1 MIQTG
6 FESRVKIQQIIDNQI
21 PEFVLSE
28 NPKFVEFLKQYY
40 ISQEYQGGPVDITDN
55 LDQYLKLDNLIPEVV
70 VGFTTLSAGIST
82 TSTTIDVSSTKG
94 FPEQYGLLKIDDEI
108 ITYTGIGTN
117 LTSFTGCIRGF
128 SGITSYRT
136 ALRDEEL
143 VFSSSGI
150 SSHTKNSNIQNLSS
164 LFLQEFYKKQKFTF
178 TPGLEDAD
186 FDSDLDVGN
195 FIKEART
202 LYESKGTDESFRIL
216 FNALYGEEPKIINLE
231 EYLIKP
237 SAADYVRRQVAIA
250 NVISG
255 DISKLVGQTL
265 YKADDLD
272 TNASISEIEV
282 FTRVSSAS
290 SQPVE
295 FHKVSFFVGYDDSTP
310 AIQGNFKITPSSK
323 VITTVGAGSS
333 VITVDSTVG
342 FGTTGTIIS
351 GINTNINYT
360 SKSVNQFYGCTGIDD
375 QINPTDVIRNDEI
388 YFGYENGDITKKV
401 ELRLN
406 GVLSEFN
413 QISKYVDV
421 DAGQII
427 AVNNLGDLIENPA
440 ENRTNKE
447 IFANSWI
454 YNTSARYQVN
464 DEFTA
469 IDFNPSDLPLYQIV
483 DRSSLKKGDTVDLFN
498 RSSNNILD
506 TGKVTAPSLDP
517 TKWWITKTNNVTL
530 GLSTAASGQYD
541 IRRKLNSPIS
551 IGASLSASHLV
562 SDVQNLYVDDKN
574 EEFYIASN
582 SLPSGTAVG
591 TGITD
596 TFTYPIKVNVL
607 SVINPTLSKVTTTAG
622 INTYFK
628 YGGLYF
634 NSAVPFINGDEVSY
648 SSANDPYIG
657 LQNGGT
663 YFVGIASDS
672 SDKKTI
678 RLYSSR
684 ATVNTDNYIKLE
696 TSSGSITET
705 GHSFTLLSQ
714 KSKLIGPQNLFKKFP
729 FNPDIKSGKQ
739 TKTLPGTIGMLI
751 NGVEIINYKS
761 NDKIYY
767 GPLESVEVLDTGDDY
782 DVINLPQ
789 LSVSTG
795 TGTTALIQP
804 VIAGS
809 IEQVIVDPQNFNI
822 RDVLSVDVVGGNGNA
837 ILEPLIISKTR
848 DVEFNAQL
856 EVSGGGISSITNT
869 ITFLNDHG
877 FTNHQEIIYISDGQD
892 GLGVGVGTSTL
903 VSNANYYANV
913 LNTNTIQLFGSADD
927 SIVGIDTITLNGTNC
942 SGVHKFVTLPT
953 ERTLSGINV
962 ADGGLFTNRKLKVSP
977 SGISTVYD
985 NITFK
990 NHGFDHGDHVVYT
1003 HDDSS
1008 GSISGLTTSTGIVT
1022 TTNYYSVFK
1031 VDNDKF
1037 KLSDA
1042 GIGGTITSNFEKEKF
1057 VDIKT
1062 TGSGYQNFAFPD
1074 ISVTVKYAPVGLGTT
1089 TQSVKEINLTPVVRG
1104 SIIDSYL
1111 YNAGTGYG
1119 STTLNFHNKPIVTIK
1134 NGKQCSLGPIIVNG
1148 KITGVNLQYG
1158 GSEYYSVPTIKVV
1171 DSSGF
1176 GSGAELRPIISDQ
1189 RIVGVTVVKTGIGYS
1204 STDTSIEVI
1213 AAGKNAFID
1222 CNVRPLTIDL
1232 SKKYNSDEILTQSG
1246 DNLTYNVCGYGNT
1259 IRHSF
1264 GEKASGIST
1273 STVASKIIGWAYDG
1287 NPIYGPYGYGNPDE
1301 TVDARRLISGYE
1313 LDVSNVTDRPAGFD
1327 NGYFIE
1333 DYKFTNNGD
1342 LDINNG
1348 RFGKTPEFPEGTY
1361 AYFATIGSVG
1371 SGTSEPVFPYFVGD
1385 CYRSSLVDQN
1395 VTQDFDFKNSDLVRN
1410 TFPYRVAEKFVDND
1424 FIIESNEIDNQKVE
1438 VESVTTGSILK
1449 LNIIDSGDNYKIND
1463 NLTFDNDGTQGSGF
1477 AARISSLKGKDI
1489 VNVSTATST
1498 YNNAIFTWSSDG
1510 RQKITILPKHDW
1522 TNRDNIVISGL
1533 STELSDLNGH
1543 YSIGITSITSSLIQP
1558 MLPASSGGITTEI
1571 YVSYIPNN
1579 ISIGSSIN
1587 IGSETVQVLNMYEG
1601 EQVLRIGRS
1610 SAGTAHTAST
1620 LLHFVSN
1627 SFTINKSVP
1636 YFDSELVNKFYFNPT
1651 KNVGFGTLS
1660 GISSTVTYQFG
1671 DSQITNDIPTQAIY
1685 APQHK
1690 FIQNEQVTL
1699 TNAGTQIA
1707 ISDTS
1712 TSAQYNLPTT
1722 LYVSNLS
1729 PNTIGIKT
1737 GIGTTSTDFQNVFFR
1752 AGGQNSDLYSLESNP
1767 TQETGKVQ
1775 KLDTTVSVSTY
1786 HNLNEKD
1793 IVTLD
1798 IKPNLSVGVGTASSV
1813 VVTRDTSN
1821 GYILTDPF
1829 RIAQAGISSTTD
1841 TFTIAGHKF
1850 VTGDKVYYDLAIGST
1865 YPTGLSRGEYFV
1877 YVVDSDTIHL
1887 CETYIDST
1895 LNPPNIVRWTSDP
1908 AVTHRLYKINPQINV
1923 VKTNSLVFDLT
1934 HSSLQDY
1941 KFKLYYDKEFK
1952 NEFVSTASTTFNV
1965 SNEAVVGVATTA
1977 KTTISY
1983 NSSMPEVLYYAL
1995 EKSGF
2000 ISTADASVKNGSE
2013 IKFVDSLYNSTYTLS
2028 GVGDTTF
2035 SLSLNEYPESLT
2047 YTSSQCESITYST
2060 DSLNTKGGID
2070 GVSIVSTGSG
2080 YKKIPTFVGTSST
2093 EGSGAYVTAESTEVG
2108 NIGKIRIINE
2118 GFEYSV
2124 DNTLRPFA
2132 YISPTIVIKDSN
2144 TIGIITVTDGGFDYI
2159 EPPNVVM
2166 INSTT
2171 REKIDRGLLKANLG
2185 GTSIANIEIVSLP
2198 SGLPDTPVE
2207 LFTTNNTNGIGIK
2220 TISSNN
2226 SGIFTCW
2233 INTPSSWNSIPF
2245 AVNDEVYIEGVV
2257 GFGTEGSGFNSE
2269 DNGYRYGKV
2278 KEYNTSGLNDRV
2290 VIDYSGIT
2298 SNTGIAVTDQNS
2310 IGVLINKNKYPQF
2323 AITQVPDN
2331 FIIGEEII
2339 RNSVKLDL
2347 IITKSDNDFIKILG
2361 RDKLFVGDIIS
2372 GRESGTI
2379 ATIASLTDNFGEY
2392 GVDFSVR
2399 KDIGWSNN
2407 IGKLSEDDQV
2417 IPDNDYYQN
2426 LSYSIKS
2433 SKEFQELRSP
2443 VSSLLHTSGLKN
2455 FADTV
2460 VSQNV
2465 SVGIGSTDQTV
2476 IIQDVINQARVD
2488 TVYNYDSAYDLS
2500 ETGLSSKFIRFDSV
2514 KLSDYI
2520 VAKSNEVLVIDDISN
2535 EFSNLD
2541 GDPSEFLNI
2550 QKISPGISY
2559 QNILYKV
2566 SNLTKTRTQLSEV
2579 TILND
2584 GTNSTLLTNK
2594 YMPDEND
2601 AGLGRFT
2608 ISSDGLGDSYLRFTP
2623 LPNAYDFDYDLKEI
2637 KTTYQSDI
2645 AGVGTQS
2652 VGFVNLSSY
2661 VGVATTAVSG
2671 ITTTSIISVDK
2682 TKFSSFHVRNQVI
2695 NLRTD
2700 EMNYVELYV
2709 NHDGTNSYVSQFY
2722 MDTHSED
2729 DTISETLMG
2738 SFDGSINGSEFSI
2751 DFENNLSDEIRIKST
2766 IVGFGLTSVGI
2777 GTYRF
2782 KIPTQPNGAERTAL
2796 YQSNYLKDTGA
2807 SLDVVGLTSTLFDSC
2822 SSIVQV
2828 SVGSTKA
2835 LHQVLISHDI
2845 ENVYVQQSPF
2855 LSIGS
2860 TAVSDDRSGI
2870 GTFGGVFDGTDVK
2883 LKFYPDSAFTSTDVE
2898 VTSLNLG
2905 IYQMFDEANIST
2917 TDPLIYGRAKEE
2929 ISLYQYNAING
2940 ERVNKT
2946 NFILKSNTTPIFGKT
2961 FDPSDSASLDL
2972 TTGKFTIDNHFFR
2985 TGEELVYSANST
2997 FIGIGSTPMQYESA
3011 AGVHVLPSSV
3021 FAIRDDADSFF
3032 IATTRAL
3039 ANAGTGV
3046 TFVGVGTGNA
3056 HKLSMGLSNTKSLIT
3071 IDNVIQ
3077 SPLAFSP
3084 INHSLQNNIVSVL
3097 GSTGIGTTSTI
3108 FSLSGISSL
3117 GLNDILKIDDEYM
3130 RIQDIG
3136 TGDDVFGPIT
3146 GIGTTSLVEV
3156 ERGFVGTSATAH
3168 TNTTTARVYKGS
3180 YNIIEDEIYFS
3191 QAPKGNPQITT
3202 TENNLPFPTSQ
3213 FGGRVYLR
3221 NNYDTNQIYD
3231 DISTE
3236 FSGIQSSFTL
3246 KVGGANT
3253 VGLGTTGGN
3262 GLLLINSIY
3271 QRPTSDNNPRNNFQ
3285 IIEQTSPTGVTSVQ
3299 FTGIKTTTD
3308 GTLVINESDINE
3320 NQLPRGGVIISLGS
3334 TPGLGYAPTVGNKTY
3349 VEIGVGGTIK
3359 NLVSTAST
3367 GSNNAIT
3374 TASYDNA
3381 TGLLE
3386 ITTQNDHNF
3395 ELGIVDQVKLAGLEF
3410 TCASG
3415 YAGVTTTIFPEAA
3428 VGLGSTS
3435 LDYSVLRVTNGD
3447 YAHSF
3452 ISADNN
3458 AVNVT
3463 SGAENGNQK
3472 TPNGATYTPTTGLL
3486 ELTFASAH
3494 GMATGDT
3501 ITLDNYSITF
3511 TCDRDD
3517 HASEHEYPRVG
3528 DPIAG
3533 VTTAVYVTSTTSF
3546 NINVGSSPTYR
3557 FTTNVGT
3564 STITHTYVGGGNV
3577 IPFYGDA
3584 FYGSGYIGSNVSI
3597 GITDIPFAHKF
3608 VRGIST
3614 SFYAASFAGV
3624 GYTATGASYNPSSG
3638 DLVLTVP
3645 AHGLAVSSNIGFR
3658 TDSLIFTCSKD
3669 DHKSDHS
3676 YPRAT
3681 DPVAGILTAIT
3692 AKTTHT
3698 LTVNVGS
3705 SVGSGGAVTATVGAG
3720 GTLTIA
3726 ISNAGTNYANP
3737 QLVIPEPSYAGLG
3750 ITGVSRLDVG
3760 STTDCGTGLLLN
3772 VEVGASS
3779 TVGVGSTLF
3788 GVTKWEIERNGY
3800 AFRRGDVFKLVG
3812 LATDRNLTNPLN
3824 EVEFTVIQT
3833 FNDNFSSWQFGEFD
3847 YIDDIKNLQDGNRTR
3862 FELKYGGEILS
3873 FDTVGAGETSTFNV
3887 NLSNSL
3893 LIVVNGVVQEPGSS
3907 YVFDGGS
3914 TFVFTEPPQPED
3926 DIAIFFYRG
3935 SPELDTELVT
3945 TVQPSIEKGDL
3956 VQLGGLRDLR
3966 NQKDRTVSSLDSSD
3980 TIQTNLYVGPGITT
3994 EGISRSLSWTRK
4006 KYNKIVDGEFISKSR
4021 GSLEPL
4027 IFPTTKIIS
4036 DFSSSESSQ
4045 IFVEN
4050 IDLFD
4055 YDAPYTDNFDAFIV
4069 DNSLTPVAAALTAT
4083 VSAAGTISGLTIVS
4097 GGSGYVGAT
4106 TSISIAAPPVGVGT
4120 DGFIKPDGTVGVGS
4134 TATAT
4139 ATITN
4144 GTLTGTPTITMPGL
4158 GYTLTSAPQVIAA
4171 LPTFKTELV
4180 KNIGVATGFSGI
4192 VTGIGTAVGVGTDLA
4207 VVFHTR
4213 GTHTGLSAGSP
4224 ISINNTIVGTGL
4236 SSIYQSG
4243 KGIVGIGTTFVDNIY
4258 RIAQITTSSNLGII
4272 TCNIAHNTNVAGLA
4286 ATGTESSPI
4295 GNFSWGKLTGTFS
4308 RSNPIS
4314 IGVSGLT
4321 VDSGLTTFPT
4331 ISRRDEG
4338 IRGTGAII
4346 AE

>member
-21 PEFVLSE
+21 PDFVLSE
-28 NPKFVEFLKQYY
+28 NPKFVDFLKQYY
-40 ISQEYQGGPVDITDN
+40 ISQEYQGGPIDISDN

-70 VGFTTLSAGIST
+70 VGFTTLSAGIGT
-82 TSTTIDVSSTKG
+82 ENTTIEVSSTKG
-94 FPEQYGLLKIDDEI
+94 FPKQYGLLKIDDEI
-108 ITYTGIGTN
+108 ITYTGIGSN

-136 ALRDEEL
+136 ALQDEEL
-143 VFSSSGI
+143 VFSSSEI
-150 SSHTKNSNIQNLSS
+150 VDHSKDSYIQNLSS
-164 LFLQEFYKKQKFTF
+164 LFLQKFYKKQKFTF
-178 TPGLEDAD
+178 TPGLEDSN

-195 FIKEART
+195 FIKESRT

-216 FNALYGEEPKIINLE
+216 FNALYGEEPKIVNLE

-237 SAADYVRRQVAIA
+237 SDADYVRRQVAIGD
-250 NVISG
+250 VISG
-255 DISKLVGQTL
+255 DISKLIGQTL
-265 YKADDLD
+265 YKENDVD
-272 TNASISEIEV
+272 TNASISEIEG
-282 FTRVSSAS
+282 FTRISAAS
-290 SQPVE
+290 TEASQYY
-295 FHKVSFFVGYDDSTP
+295 KISFFVGYDDSTP
-310 AIQGNFKITPSSK
+310 AIQGNFKITPSSR
-323 VITTVGAGSS
+323 VINTVAVGSS

-342 FGTTGTIIS
+342 FGATGTIIS

-375 QINPTDVIRNDEI
+375 QINPTDIIRNDEI

-401 ELRLN
+401 EVRLN

-413 QISKYVDV
+413 QISKSVDV

-440 ENRTNKE
+440 ENRTDKE

-464 DEFTA
+464 DEYTLTG
-469 IDFNPSDLPLYQIV
+469 FNPSDLPLYQIV

-498 RSSNNILD
+498 RSSNNVLG
-506 TGKVTAPSLDP
+506 TGKVTEPTLDS
-517 TKWWITKTNNVTL
+517 KYWWTTKTNKVTL
-530 GLSTAASGQYD
+530 GISNVSDSGQYD
-541 IRRKLNSPIS
+541 IRRKLNEPIS
-551 IGASLSASHLV
+551 IGASLSALHLV

-596 TFTYPIKVNVL
+596 TFTYPIKVNVI
-607 SVINPTLSKVTTTAG
+607 SVINPTLTKVTTTAG

-634 NSAVPFINGDEVSY
+634 NSDVPFINGDEVSY
-648 SSANDPYIG
+648 SAVNDPYVG
-657 LQNGGT
+657 LENGGT
-663 YFVGIASDS
+663 YFVGIATDTGN
-672 SDKKTI
+672 KQTI
-678 RLYSSR
+678 RIYSSR
-684 ATVNTDNYIKLE
+684 ATINSDNYIKLE
-696 TSSGSITET
+696 SVSGAVNET
-705 GHSFTLLSQ
+705 GHSFVLASQ
-714 KSKLIGPQNLFKKFP
+714 KSKLIAPQNIFKKFP
-729 FNPDIKSGKQ
+729 LNSNIKVGKQ

-751 NGVEIINYKS
+751 NGVEINNYKS

-767 GPLESVEVLDTGDDY
+767 GPLESTEVLDQGDDY
-782 DVINLPQ
+782 DVINLPE
-789 LSVSTG
+789 LTVGSG
-795 TGTTALIQP
+795 AGTTALIQP
-804 VIAGS
+804 VISGS
-809 IEQVIVDPQNFNI
+809 IENVIVDPQNFNI
-822 RDVLSVDVVGGNGNA
+822 KNILSIEAIGGNGTA
-837 ILEPLIISKTR
+837 VLEPLILSRSR

-856 EVSGGGISSITNT
+856 EASGGGISSTTNT
-869 ITFLNDHG
+869 VTFLTDHG
-877 FTNHQEIIYISDGQD
+877 FLNHQEVIYNSNGSKGI
-892 GLGVGVGTSTL
+892 GVGIGTSTL
-903 VSNANYYANV
+903 VTNANYYANV
-913 LNTNTIQLFGSADD
+913 IDTNTIRIFGSVND
-927 SIVGIDTITLNGTNC
+927 SIVGLNTITLNGTNC
-942 SGVHKFVTLPT
+942 SGVHKFITLPT
-953 ERTLSGINV
+953 EKTLIGV
-962 ADGGLFTNRKLKVSP
+962 KVVDGGTFTNRKLKVSP
-977 SGISTVYD
+977 SGISTAYN

-990 NHGFDHGDHVVYT
+990 NHGFHHGDQIVYT

-1031 VDNDKF
+1031 IDDDNF
-1037 KLSDA
+1037 KLADA
-1042 GIGGTITSNFEKEKF
+1042 GIAGTITSNFEKEKF
-1057 VDIKT
+1057 VDIT
-1062 TGSGYQNFAFPD
+1062 TSGSGYQNFAYPN
-1074 ISVTVKYAPVGLGTT
+1074 ITVSVKYAPVGLGTT
-1089 TQSVKEINLTPVVRG
+1089 TQTVEQINLTPTVRG

-1111 YNAGTGYG
+1111 YDAGTGYG
-1119 STTLNFHNKPIVTIK
+1119 STTLNFHNKPTVTIK
-1134 NGKQCSLGPIIVNG
+1134 NGKQASLEPIVIDG
-1148 KITGVNLQYG
+1148 RITGVNLQFG
-1158 GSEYYSVPTIKVV
+1158 GSEYYSTPTIKIV
-1171 DSSGF
+1171 DSSGM
-1176 GSGAELRPIISDQ
+1176 GTGAELRPII
-1189 RIVGVTVVKTGIGYS
+1189 VNEKVTGVTVVKTGIGYS
-1204 STDTSIEVI
+1204 NTDTSIQVI
-1213 AAGKNAFID
+1213 SAGKNAFID
-1222 CNVRPLTIDL
+1222 CNVRPLTIDI
-1232 SKKYNSDEILTQSG
+1232 SKKYNSDEILLESG
-1246 DNLTYNVCGYGNT
+1246 DNLSYNVCGYGQT
-1259 IRHSF
+1259 IRYAF
-1264 GEKASGIST
+1264 GEFVSAA

-1287 NPIYGPYGYGNPDE
+1287 NPIYGPYGYSNPDE

-1313 LDVSNVTDRPAGFD
+1313 LDVSNVIDRPAGFT

-1361 AYFATIGSVG
+1361 AYFATIGAVG
-1371 SGTSEPVFPYFVGD
+1371 SGSTAPVFPYFIGD
-1385 CYRSSLVDQN
+1385 SYRSPLVDQN
-1395 VTQDFDFKNSDLVRN
+1395 VTQDFDFENSDLVRN
-1410 TFPYRVAEKFVDND
+1410 TFPYRVAEKYVDND
-1424 FIIESNEIDNQKVE
+1424 FIIESNEIDNQQVE
-1438 VESVTTGSILK
+1438 VESVTSGSILK

-1463 NLTFDNDGTQGSGF
+1463 NLTFDNDGTEGSGF
-1477 AARISSLKGKDI
+1477 SARISSLKGKDI

-1498 YNNAIFTWSSDG
+1498 YQSAIFTWGSDG
-1510 RQKITILPKHDW
+1510 KQKVSILPRHDW
-1522 TNRDNIVISGL
+1522 NNGDNIVVSGL
-1533 STELSDLNGH
+1533 STELSNLTGQ
-1543 YSIGITSITSSLIQP
+1543 YTIGVSSITSSLIEP

-1571 YVSYIPNN
+1571 YVSGVPKN

-1587 IGSETVQVLNMYEG
+1587 IGSEIVQLLDIFENENI
-1601 EQVLRIGRS
+1601 LRIGRS
-1610 SAGTAHTAST
+1610 TAGIAHTATTVLS
-1620 LLHFVSN
+1620 FISN
-1627 SFTINKSVP
+1627 SFIINKSVP
-1636 YFDSELVNKFYFNPT
+1636 FFNSKLNNKFYFNPT

-1660 GISSTVTYQFG
+1660 GISSSVTYQFG
-1671 DSQITNDIPTQAIY
+1671 NTQITQDIPTQAIY
-1685 APQHK
+1685 APQHG
-1690 FIQNEQVTL
+1690 FVQNEQVTL

-1722 LYVSNLS
+1722 LYVSHLS

-1737 GIGTTSTDFQNVFFR
+1737 GIGTTSGDFQDVFFR
-1752 AGGQNSDLYSLESNP
+1752 AGGQNSDLYSLESSY

-1775 KLDTTVSVSTY
+1775 RLDTTVSVSTY
-1786 HNLNEKD
+1786 HNLKESD

-1813 VVTRDTSN
+1813 VVTRNTAN

-1829 RIAQAGISSTTD
+1829 RIAQAGISSTAD

-1865 YPTGLSRGEYFV
+1865 YPTGLSEGEYFV
-1877 YVVDSDTIHL
+1877 YDVDDDTIHL
-1887 CETYIDST
+1887 CETYIDAVS
-1895 LNPPNIVRWTSDP
+1895 NPPNIVRWTTSP
-1908 AVTHRLYKINPQINV
+1908 AVTHRLYKVNPQINV

-1941 KFKLYYDKEFK
+1941 KFKLYYDKDFK
-1952 NEFVSTASTTFNV
+1952 NEFVSTATTTFNV

-1983 NSSMPEVLYYAL
+1983 NSDMPEVLYYAL

-2000 ISTADASVKNGSE
+2000 ISTSDTTVQNSSQ
-2013 IKFVDSLYNSTYTLS
+2013 IKFIDSSYNSSYVLS

-2035 SLSLNEYPESLT
+2035 TVSLKKYPERLSYDST
-2047 YTSSQCESITYST
+2047 ECESVTYST

-2070 GVSIVSTGSG
+2070 SVDIVSTGNG
-2080 YKKIPTFVGTSST
+2080 YKKLPTFVGTSST
-2093 EGSGAYVTAESTEVG
+2093 EGTGGYVTAESTKIG
-2108 NIGKIRIINE
+2108 NISKIRVINE
-2118 GFEYSV
+2118 GFEYSA
-2124 DNTLRPFA
+2124 DNTLRPSA

-2159 EPPNVVM
+2159 TPPNVVM
-2166 INSTT
+2166 INPTT
-2171 REKIDRGLLKANLG
+2171 REKIDRGLLEANLN
-2185 GTSIANIEIVSLP
+2185 GTSIANIQVSASP
-2198 SGLPDTPVE
+2198 SGLPDTPIE
-2207 LFTTNNTNGIGIK
+2207 LFVVNNTNGIGIK
-2220 TISSNN
+2220 TVMSNN

-2233 INTPSSWNSIPF
+2233 INTPTTWGYVPF
-2245 AVNDEVYIEGVV
+2245 AVNDEVYVEGIV

-2278 KEYNTSGLNDRV
+2278 KEYDTSGLNDKV
-2290 VIDYSGIT
+2290 VVDYTGVT
-2298 SNTGIAVTDQNS
+2298 TNTGIAVTDQNS

-2323 AITQVPDN
+2323 TITQVPDN
-2331 FIIGEEII
+2331 FIIGEVII
-2339 RNSVKLDL
+2339 RNSTQLDL
-2347 IITKSDNDFIKILG
+2347 IITKSDDDFIKILG
-2361 RDKLFVGDIIS
+2361 RDKLSVGDVIS
-2372 GRESGTI
+2372 GKESGTI
-2379 ATIASLTDNFGEY
+2379 ATIANLTDNLGEY
-2392 GVDFSVR
+2392 IVDFSVK
-2399 KDIGWSNN
+2399 KDIGWTND
-2407 IGKLSEDDQV
+2407 IGKLSTDNQV
-2417 IPDNDYYQN
+2417 TPDNDYYQN

-2433 SKEFQELRSP
+2433 SKEFNELRSP

-2455 FADTV
+2455 FADTII
-2460 VSQNV
+2460 SQNV
-2465 SVGIGSTDQTV
+2465 SVGIGNTDQTSIV
-2476 IIQDVINQARVD
+2476 QDVVTDNRVD
-2488 TVYNYDSAYDLS
+2488 TIYNYDSAYDLS
-2500 ETGLSSKFIRFDSV
+2500 KTGVSSKFIRFGSV

-2520 VAKSNEVLVIDDISN
+2520 VAKSNEVLLIDDISS

-2550 QKISPGISY
+2550 QKLSPSISY

-2566 SNLTKTRTQLSEV
+2566 SNLTRTRTQLSEV
-2579 TILND
+2579 TVLND
-2584 GTNSTLLTNK
+2584 GTNSVLLTNK
-2594 YMPDEND
+2594 YMPDANV
-2601 AGLGRFT
+2601 AGLGTFT
-2608 ISSDGLGDSYLRFTP
+2608 ISDDGLGESYLRFTP
-2623 LPNAYDFDYDLKEI
+2623 VPNPYDYDYDLKEI
-2637 KTTYQSDI
+2637 KTTFQSDVT
-2645 AGVGTQS
+2645 GVGTQS

-2671 ITTTSIISVDK
+2671 VTTTSIISVDK
-2682 TKFSSFHVRNQVI
+2682 TKFSSFHVKNQLI

-2722 MDTHSED
+2722 MDTHTED
-2729 DTISETLMG
+2729 DSISDNLMG

-2766 IVGFGLTSVGI
+2766 IVGFGLTSVGV

-2782 KIPTQPNGAERTAL
+2782 KVPTQPDGGERTAL
-2796 YQSNYLKDTGA
+2796 YESKYSNDTGA
-2807 SLDVVGLTSTLFDSC
+2807 SFDVVGLTSTLFDSC
-2822 SSIVQV
+2822 RSIVQV

-2835 LHQVLISHDI
+2835 LHQVLMSHDVTD
-2845 ENVYVQQSPF
+2845 VYVQQSPF

-2860 TAVSDDRSGI
+2860 TAVSDSRLGI
-2870 GTFGGVFDGTDVK
+2870 GTFGGVFDGTEVK
-2883 LKFYPDSAFTSTDVE
+2883 LKFYPDSAFTGTDVE

-2905 IYQMFDEANIST
+2905 IYQAFDTANISQT
-2917 TDPLIYGRAKEE
+2917 SSLIYGRAKEE
-2929 ISLYQYNAING
+2929 IGLYQYNAING
-2940 ERVNKT
+2940 DRVNKK
-2946 NFILKSNTTPIFGKT
+2946 NFVLKSNSTPIFGKT
-2961 FDPSDSASLDL
+2961 FDPSDSTSLDL
-2972 TTGKFTIDNHFFR
+2972 TTGKFTIDDHFFR

-3011 AGVHVLPSSV
+3011 AGVHVLPSTV

-3056 HKLSMGLSNTKSLIT
+3056 HKLSMSLSNTKSIIS

-3077 SPLAFSP
+3077 SPISFSP
-3084 INHSLQNNIVSVL
+3084 VNHTLQNNIVSVL

-3117 GLNDILKIDDEYM
+3117 APNDILKVDNEYM

-3156 ERGFVGTSATAH
+3156 ERGFVGSSATAH
-3168 TNTTTARVYKGS
+3168 TNTTTVRVYKGS
-3180 YNIIEDEIYFS
+3180 YNIIEDQVYFTD
-3191 QAPKGNPQITT
+3191 APKGNPQISTT
-3202 TENNLPFPTSQ
+3202 DSNLPFPTSD
-3213 FGGRVYLR
+3213 FGGRVFLR

-3231 DISTE
+3231 DISAE

-3271 QRPTSDNNPRNNFQ
+3271 QRPTSDNNPSNNFQ

-3308 GTLVINESDINE
+3308 GTIVINESDINE

-3334 TPGLGYAPTVGNKTY
+3334 TPGLGYAPTVGNNTY

-3367 GSNNAIT
+3367 GTNNSIT
-3374 TASYDNA
+3374 TASYNNA
-3381 TGLLE
+3381 TGILE
-3386 ITTQNDHNF
+3386 ITTQNAHNF
-3395 ELGIVDQVKLAGLEF
+3395 ELGIIDQVKLAGLEF
-3410 TCASG
+3410 TCAAPH
-3415 YAGVTTTIFPEAA
+3415 AGVTTTIFPEAA

-3447 YAHSF
+3447 YVHSF

-3501 ITLDNYSITF
+3501 VTLDNYSLTF

-3517 HASEHEYPRVG
+3517 HATEHEYPRVG

-3533 VTTAVYVTSTTSF
+3533 VTTAVYVTSTTAF

-3564 STITHTYVGGGNV
+3564 STIPHTYVGGGNV
-3577 IPFYGDA
+3577 IPFYGNA
-3584 FYGSGYIGSNVSI
+3584 FHGSGYTGSSVSI
-3597 GITDIPFAHKF
+3597 GITDIPFEHKF

-3638 DLVLTVP
+3638 DLILTVP

-3669 DHKSDHS
+3669 NHKSDHS

-3692 AKTTHT
+3692 AKTADT

-3705 SVGSGGAVTATVGAG
+3705 SVGSGGAVTATVGVG
-3720 GTLTIA
+3720 GTLTLT
-3726 ISNAGTNYANP
+3726 ISDAGTNYANP
-3737 QLVIPEPSYAGLG
+3737 QLIIPEPSYAGLG

-3788 GVTKWEIERNGY
+3788 GITKWEIERNGY

-3824 EVEFTVIQT
+3824 EAQFTVVET
-3833 FNDNFSSWQFGEFD
+3833 FNDNFSAWQFGQFD
-3847 YIDDIKNLQDGNRTR
+3847 YIDDIKTLQDGFRTR
-3862 FELKYGGEILS
+3862 FELRYGNELLS
-3873 FDTVGAGETSTFNV
+3873 FDTVGAGETSTFNISIA
-3887 NLSNSL
+3887 NLL
-3893 LIVVNGVVQEPGSS
+3893 LIIVNGVIQQPGIS
-3907 YVFDGGS
+3907 YNFDGGS
-3914 TFVFTEPPQPED
+3914 TFIFTEPPQPED

-3935 SPELDTELVT
+3935 TPESDTQLVT
-3945 TVQPSIEKGDL
+3945 NIQPSIEKGDL
-3956 VQLGGLRDLR
+3956 VQLGGLRDIS
-3966 NQKDRTVSSLDSSD
+3966 NQGDRAVSLLGSSD
-3980 TIQTNLYVGPGITT
+3980 TIQTNLYVGPGITS
-3994 EGISRSLSWTRK
+3994 EGISRSLSWTK
-4006 KYNKIVDGEFISKSR
+4006 KKHDKIVDGELIYKSR
-4021 GSLEPL
+4021 GSLESL

-4036 DFSSSESSQ
+4036 DFSSTESSQ

-4055 YDAPYTDNFDAFIV
+4055 YDSPYTANFDAFIV
-4069 DNSLTPVAAALTAT
+4069 DNSLTPVAAGLTAT

-4120 DGFIKPDGTVGVGS
+4120 FIKPDGTVGIGS

-4139 ATITN
+4139 VTITN

-4171 LPTFKTELV
+4171 LPIFKTELV

-4192 VTGIGTAVGVGTDLA
+4192 VTGISTAVGIGTSLA
-4207 VVFHTR
+4207 IVFHTR

-4236 SSIYQSG
+4236 SSIYESG

-4272 TCNIAHNTNVAGLA
+4272 TCNIANDTNVAGLA

-4321 VDSGLTTFPT
+4321 VNSGLTTFPT

>member
-21 PEFVLSE
+21 PDFVLSE
-28 NPKFVEFLKQYY
+28 NPKFVDFLKQYY
-40 ISQEYQGGPVDITDN
+40 ISQEYQGGPVDISDN

-70 VGFTTLSAGIST
+70 VGFTTLSAGIGT
-82 TSTTIDVSSTKG
+82 ENTTIDVSSTKG
-94 FPEQYGLLKIDDEI
+94 FPKQYGLLKIDDEI
-108 ITYTGIGTN
+108 ITYTGIDSDSN
-117 LTSFTGCIRGF
+117 SFTGCIRGF

-136 ALRDEEL
+136 ALQDEEL
-143 VFSSSGI
+143 VFSSSEI
-150 SSHTKNSNIQNLSS
+150 NDHDKDSHIQNLSS
-164 LFLQEFYKKQKFTF
+164 LFLQKFYKKQKFTF

-186 FDSDLDVGN
+186 FNANLDVGN
-195 FIKEART
+195 FIKESRT
-202 LYESKGTDESFRIL
+202 LYEAKGTDESFRIL
-216 FNALYGEEPKIINLE
+216 FNSLYGEEPKVVNLE

-237 SAADYVRRQVAIA
+237 SSANYVRRQVAIGD
-250 NVISG
+250 VISG

-265 YKADDLD
+265 YKETDLD
-272 TNASISEIEV
+272 TNASISEIEG
-282 FTRVSSAS
+282 FSRISAAS
-290 SQPVE
+290 TETSQYY
-295 FHKVSFFVGYDDSTP
+295 KISFFVGYDDSTP
-310 AIQGNFKITPSSK
+310 TIQGNFKITPSSRA
-323 VITTVGAGSS
+323 INTVGAGSS
-333 VITVDSTVG
+333 IITVDSTIG
-342 FGTTGTIIS
+342 FGNTGTIIS

-360 SKSVNQFYGCTGIDD
+360 SKSINQFYGCTGIDD
-375 QINPTDVIRNDEI
+375 QINPTDSVRNDEI

-401 ELRLN
+401 QVRLN

-413 QISKYVDV
+413 QISEYI
-421 DAGQII
+421 DADGGQII
-427 AVNNLGDLIENPA
+427 AVNNVGDLIENPA
-440 ENRTNKE
+440 EDRTDKE
-447 IFANSWI
+447 IFANSLI
-454 YNTSARYQVN
+454 YNTSVRYQVN
-464 DEFTA
+464 DLDTITGF
-469 IDFNPSDLPLYQIV
+469 DPSDLPLYQTI

-498 RSSNNILD
+498 RSSNNVLD
-506 TGKVTAPSLDP
+506 TGKVTAPTLDRIF
-517 TKWWITKTNNVTL
+517 WWKTKTNQATFALPNVT
-530 GLSTAASGQYD
+530 ASGQYD
-541 IRRKLNSPIS
+541 IRRKLNTPIS

-582 SLPSGTAVG
+582 SLPSGAVVG
-591 TGITD
+591 TGISD
-596 TFTYPIKVNVL
+596 TFTYPLKVNVL

-622 INTYFK
+622 IHTYFK

-648 SSANDPYIG
+648 SAANDPYVG
-657 LQNGGT
+657 LENGGT

-672 SDKKTI
+672 SDKQTI
-678 RLYSSR
+678 RIYNSR
-684 ATVNTDNYIKLE
+684 ATVNSDNYIKLE
-696 TSSGSITET
+696 SVSGTTTET
-705 GHSFTLLSQ
+705 GHTFTLASQ
-714 KSKLIGPQNLFKKFP
+714 KSKLIGPQNVFKKFP
-729 FNPDIKSGKQ
+729 FKSNIKVGEQ

-751 NGVEIINYKS
+751 NGVEIVNYKS

-767 GPLESVEVLDTGDDY
+767 GPLESTEVLNQGDDY

-789 LSVSTG
+789 LFVNSG
-795 TGTTALIQP
+795 AGTTALIQP
-804 VIAGS
+804 VISGS
-809 IEQVIVDPQNFNI
+809 IENIIVDPQNFNI
-822 RDVLSVDVVGGNGNA
+822 QNILSVEATGGNGTA
-837 ILEPLIISKTR
+837 ILEPLIVSKSR
-848 DVEFNAQL
+848 DVEFNGQL
-856 EVSGGGISSITNT
+856 EVAGGGISSTTNT
-869 ITFLNDHG
+869 ITFLTNHG
-877 FTNHQEIIYISDGQD
+877 FTSHQEVIYNSEGKD
-892 GLGVGVGTSTL
+892 GLGVGIGTSTL
-903 VSNANYYANV
+903 VNNANYFAHIIDN
-913 LNTNTIQLFGSADD
+913 NTIKLFGSVDH
-927 SIVGIDTITLNGTNC
+927 SIVGLNTITLNGTNC
-942 SGVHKFVTLPT
+942 SGVHKFITLPT
-953 ERTLSGINV
+953 ERTLSGINIV
-962 ADGGLFTNRKLKVSP
+962 DGGTFTNRKLKVLP
-977 SGISTVYD
+977 TGISTVYN

-990 NHGFDHGDHVVYT
+990 NHGFDHGDQIVYT

-1031 VDNDKF
+1031 VDNDNF
-1037 KLSDA
+1037 KLADA
-1042 GIGGTITSNFEKEKF
+1042 GIAGTITSNFEKEKL
-1057 VDIKT
+1057 VDIST
-1062 TGSGYQNFAFPD
+1062 TGSGYQNFAYPN
-1074 ISVTVKYAPVGLGTT
+1074 INVAVKYAPVGLGTT
-1089 TQSVKEINLTPVVRG
+1089 TQIVEQINLTPKVRG

-1111 YNAGTGYG
+1111 YDAGTGYG
-1119 STTLNFHNKPIVTIK
+1119 STTLNFHNKPTVTLK
-1134 NGKQCSLGPIIVNG
+1134 TGKHGSLQPIIVNG
-1148 KITGVNLQYG
+1148 RISGVNLQYG
-1158 GSEYYSVPTIKVV
+1158 GQDYYSLPTLNVI
-1171 DSSGF
+1171 DSSGA
-1176 GSGAELRPIISDQ
+1176 GTGAELKPIISDQ

-1213 AAGKNAFID
+1213 TAGKNAFID
-1222 CNVRPLTIDL
+1222 CNVRPLTIDI
-1232 SKKYNSDEILTQSG
+1232 SKKYNSHEILLESG
-1246 DNLTYNVCGYGNT
+1246 NSLSYNVCGYGNT
-1259 IRHSF
+1259 IRNSF
-1264 GEKASGIST
+1264 GEGVSVASTI
-1273 STVASKIIGWAYDG
+1273 ASKIIGWAYDG
-1287 NPIYGPYGYGNPDE
+1287 NPIYGPYGYSNPDE
-1301 TVDARRLISGYE
+1301 TVDARCLISGYE
-1313 LDVSNVTDRPAGFD
+1313 LDISNVTDRPAGFD
-1327 NGYFIE
+1327 DGYFIE
-1333 DYKFTNNGD
+1333 DYKFTNKGD

-1348 RFGKTPEFPEGTY
+1348 RFSKTPEFPNGVY
-1361 AYFATIGSVG
+1361 AYFAGIGNTTG
-1371 SGTSEPVFPYFVGD
+1371 IPEFPYFIGD
-1385 CYRSSLVDQN
+1385 SYRSPLVDQN
-1395 VTQDFDFKNSDLVRN
+1395 VSQDFDFENSNLVRN
-1410 TFPYRVAEKFVDND
+1410 TFPYRVAEKYVDND

-1438 VESVTTGSILK
+1438 VESVTSGSVLK
-1449 LNIIDSGDNYKIND
+1449 LDIVDSGDNYKIND
-1463 NLTFDNDGTQGSGF
+1463 ILRFDDDGTDGSGLN
-1477 AARISSLKGKDI
+1477 ANVSSVKGKDI

-1498 YNNAIFTWSSDG
+1498 YLNAIFTWNSNG
-1510 RQKITILPKHDW
+1510 KQKVTILPSHNW
-1522 TNRDNIVISGL
+1522 NNEDNIVVSGL
-1533 STELSDLNGH
+1533 STGLSNL
-1543 YSIGITSITSSLIQP
+1543 IGAYKIGVGSITSSLIQP
-1558 MLPASSGGITTEI
+1558 MLPSSAGGITTEI
-1571 YVSYIPNN
+1571 YVSYIPDS

-1587 IGSETVQVLNMYEG
+1587 IGSETVQLLDIFEG
-1601 EQVLRIGRS
+1601 EQILRIGRS
-1610 SAGTAHTAST
+1610 SAGAAHTAST
-1620 LLHFVSN
+1620 SLKFVPDSFIIDNSILHF
-1627 SFTINKSVP
+1627 
-1636 YFDSELVNKFYFNPT
+1636 DSKLNNKFYFNPT

-1671 DSQITNDIPTQAIY
+1671 DRQITNDIPTQAIY

-1737 GIGTTSTDFQNVFFR
+1737 GIGTTSADFQNVFFR
-1752 AGGQNSDLYSLESNP
+1752 AGGQDSDLYSLETNY

-1775 KLDTTVSVSTY
+1775 KLDSTVSVSTY
-1786 HNLNEKD
+1786 HNLKESD

-1813 VVTRDTSN
+1813 VVTRNTAN

-1841 TFTIAGHKF
+1841 TFTITGHKF
-1850 VTGDKVYYDLAIGST
+1850 VTGDKVYYDLAIGSS
-1865 YPTGLSRGEYFV
+1865 YPAGLTEGEYFV
-1877 YVVDSDTIHL
+1877 YVVDDNTINL

-1895 LNPPNIVRWTSDP
+1895 SNPPNIVRWTTSP
-1908 AVTHRLYKINPQINV
+1908 AVTHRLYTINPQITV

-1941 KFKLYYDKEFK
+1941 KFKLYYDKDFK
-1952 NEFVSTASTTFNV
+1952 NEFVSTATTTFNV

-1983 NSSMPEVLYYAL
+1983 NSSIPEVLYYTL

-2000 ISTADASVKNGSE
+2000 ISTSDTSVRNSSE
-2013 IKFVDSLYNSTYTLS
+2013 IKFVNSSYNSTYKLT

-2035 SLSLNEYPESLT
+2035 TLSLKEYPERLSYAST
-2047 YTSSQCESITYST
+2047 ECQSITYNT
-2060 DSLNTKGGID
+2060 KSLNTKGGIA
-2070 GVSIVSTGSG
+2070 GVSVNSGGSG
-2080 YKKIPTFVGTSST
+2080 YKKLPTFVGTSST
-2093 EGSGAYVTAESTEVG
+2093 EGTGGYVTAESTEIG
-2108 NIGKIRIINE
+2108 NISKIRVINE
-2118 GFEYSV
+2118 GFEYSA
-2124 DNTLRPFA
+2124 DNTLRPAA
-2132 YISPTIVIKDSN
+2132 YISPTIVIKDSY

-2166 INSTT
+2166 INPTT
-2171 REKIDRGLLKANLG
+2171 REKIDRGLLEAKLN
-2185 GTSIANIEIVSLP
+2185 GTTVGNIEMVSIP
-2198 SGLPDTPVE
+2198 SGLPDAPVE

-2220 TISSNN
+2220 TVSSDN

-2233 INTPSSWNSIPF
+2233 INTPTTWNTIPF
-2245 AVNDEVYIEGVV
+2245 AVNDEVYIEGIV
-2257 GFGTEGSGFNSE
+2257 GVGTEGSGFNSA
-2269 DNGYRYGKV
+2269 DNGYRYGRV
-2278 KEYNTSGLNDRV
+2278 KEYDTTGLNDRV
-2290 VIDYSGIT
+2290 VIDYTGVT
-2298 SNTGIAVTDQNS
+2298 TNTGIAVTDQNS

-2323 AITQVPDN
+2323 SITQVPDN
-2331 FIIGEEII
+2331 FIIGEII
-2339 RNSVKLDL
+2339 LRNSTRLDL

-2361 RDKLFVGDIIS
+2361 RDKLSVGDIII
-2372 GRESGTI
+2372 GKESGTI

-2399 KDIGWSNN
+2399 KDIGWSND

-2417 IPDNDYYQN
+2417 TPDNDYYQN
-2426 LSYSIKS
+2426 LSYAIKS

-2460 VSQNV
+2460 LSQNAG
-2465 SVGIGSTDQTV
+2465 VGIGSTDQTT
-2476 IIQDVINQARVD
+2476 IIQDVINETRVD

-2500 ETGLSSKFIRFDSV
+2500 ETGISSKFIRFDSV

-2520 VAKSNEVLVIDDISN
+2520 VAKSNEVLTIDDISN
-2535 EFSNLD
+2535 QFSNLD

-2550 QKISPGISY
+2550 QKLAANVSY

-2566 SNLTKTRTQLSEV
+2566 SNLTKTDIQLSEV
-2579 TILND
+2579 TVLND
-2584 GTNSTLLTNK
+2584 GTDSVLLTNK
-2594 YMPDEND
+2594 YMPDENSN
-2601 AGLGRFT
+2601 GIGRFT
-2608 ISSDGLGDSYLRFTP
+2608 ISSTGGESYLRFTP
-2623 LPNAYDFDYDLKEI
+2623 LPNAYDYDYDLKEI
-2637 KTTYQSDI
+2637 KTTFQNDT

-2661 VGVATTAVSG
+2661 VGIATTAVSG

-2682 TKFSSFHVRNQVI
+2682 TKFNSFHVKNQVV
-2695 NLRTD
+2695 NLRTN

-2722 MDTHSED
+2722 MDTHTD
-2729 DTISETLMG
+2729 VDTLSGTLMG
-2738 SFDGSINGSEFSI
+2738 SFDGSIIGSKFSI
-2751 DFENNLSDEIRIKST
+2751 DFENDLSDEIRIKST

-2782 KIPTQPNGAERTAL
+2782 STPTQPDGAERTAL
-2796 YQSNYLKDTGA
+2796 YESNYSNDTGA
-2807 SLDVVGLTSTLFDSC
+2807 SFDVVGLTSTLFDSC
-2822 SSIVQV
+2822 KSIVQV

-2835 LHQVLISHDI
+2835 LHQVIMSHDTT
-2845 ENVYVQQSPF
+2845 NVYVQQSPF

-2860 TAVSDDRSGI
+2860 TAVSDDRAGI
-2870 GTFGGVFDGTDVK
+2870 GTFGGVFDGTEVK

-2898 VTSLNLG
+2898 VTALNLG
-2905 IYQMFDEANIST
+2905 IYQAFDVANISQT
-2917 TDPLIYGRAKEE
+2917 ESLGYGRAKEE
-2929 ISLYQYNAING
+2929 IGLYQYNAING
-2940 ERVNKT
+2940 ERVDRK
-2946 NFILKSNTTPIFGKT
+2946 NFVLESNNTPIFGKT
-2961 FDPSDSASLDL
+2961 FDPSDTNSINLV
-2972 TTGKFTIDNHFFR
+2972 TGKFTIDNHYFR

-3011 AGVHVLPSSV
+3011 AGVHVLPSNV

-3056 HKLSMGLSNTKSLIT
+3056 HKLSMSLSNTKSIIS

-3084 INHSLQNNIVSVL
+3084 VNHTLQNNIVSVL

-3117 GLNDILKIDDEYM
+3117 APNDILRVDNEYM

-3156 ERGFVGTSATAH
+3156 ERGFVGSSATAH
-3168 TNTTTARVYKGS
+3168 TNTTTVRVYKGS
-3180 YNIIEDEIYFS
+3180 YNIIEDQVYFTN
-3191 QAPKGNPQITT
+3191 APKGNPQITT
-3202 TENNLPFPTSQ
+3202 TDSNLPFPTSD
-3213 FGGRVYLR
+3213 FGGRVFLR

-3231 DISTE
+3231 DISAE

-3271 QRPTSDNNPRNNFQ
+3271 QRPTSDNNPTNNFQ
-3285 IIEQTSPTGVTSVQ
+3285 IIERTSPTGVTSVQ

-3308 GTLVINESDINE
+3308 GSIVINESDINE

-3334 TPGLGYAPTVGNKTY
+3334 TSGLGYAPTVGNNTY

-3410 TCASG
+3410 TCAAPH
-3415 YAGVTTTIFPEAA
+3415 AGVTTTIFPEAA

-3435 LDYSVLRVTNGD
+3435 LDYSILKVTDGD
-3447 YAHSF
+3447 YVHSF

-3463 SGAENGNQK
+3463 SGAQSGNQK

-3486 ELTFASAH
+3486 ELTFTSAH

-3501 ITLDNYSITF
+3501 ITLDNYSLTF

-3517 HASEHEYPRVG
+3517 HATEHEYPRVG

-3533 VTTAVYVTSTTSF
+3533 VTTAVYVTSTTGF

-3557 FTTNVGT
+3557 FTTNVGI
-3564 STITHTYVGGGNV
+3564 STIPHTYVGGGNV
-3577 IPFYGDA
+3577 IPFYGNA
-3584 FYGSGYIGSNVSI
+3584 FHGSGYTGSSVSI
-3597 GITDIPFAHKF
+3597 GITDIPFVHKF

-3614 SFYAASFAGV
+3614 SFYAASFAGA
-3624 GYTATGASYNPSSG
+3624 GHTATGALYNPSSG
-3638 DLVLTVP
+3638 DLILTVP
-3645 AHGLAVSSNIGFR
+3645 SHGLAVSSNIGFR

-3692 AKTTHT
+3692 SKTADT

-3720 GTLTIA
+3720 GTLTVA

-3760 STTDCGTGLLLN
+3760 STTDCGVGLLLN

-3824 EVEFTVIQT
+3824 QAEFTVVDT
-3833 FNDNFSSWQFGEFD
+3833 FNDNFSAWQFGEFD
-3847 YIDDIKNLQDGNRTR
+3847 YIDDIKNLQNGDRTR
-3862 FELKYGGEILS
+3862 FELKYGGELLS
-3873 FDTVGAGETSTFNV
+3873 FDTVGAGGTSTFNI

-3893 LIVVNGVVQEPGSS
+3893 LIIMNGVIQEPGTAYS
-3907 YVFDGGS
+3907 FEGGS
-3914 TFVFTEPPQPED
+3914 TFVFSEPPKPED

-3956 VQLGGLRDLR
+3956 VQLGGMRNIK

-3980 TIQTNLYVGPGITT
+3980 TIQTNLYVGPGITS
-3994 EGISRSLSWTRK
+3994 EGISRSLSWTK
-4006 KYNKIVDGEFISKSR
+4006 KKHDKIVDGELIYKSR
-4021 GSLEPL
+4021 GSLESL

-4036 DFSSSESSQ
+4036 DFSSTESSQ

-4055 YDAPYTDNFDAFIV
+4055 YDAPYTANFDAFIV

-4106 TSISIAAPPVGVGT
+4106 TSISIAAPPVGVAT

-4144 GTLTGTPTITMPGL
+4144 GILTGTPTITMPGL

-4171 LPTFKTELV
+4171 LPVFKTELV
-4180 KNIGVATGFSGI
+4180 ENIGVATGFSGI
-4192 VTGIGTAVGVGTDLA
+4192 VTGISTAVGIGTSLA
-4207 VVFHTR
+4207 IVFHTR
-4213 GTHTGLSAGSP
+4213 GTHTGLSVGSP

-4243 KGIVGIGTTFVDNIY
+4243 SGIVGIGTTFVDNIY

-4272 TCNIAHNTNVAGLA
+4272 TCNIANDTNVAGLA

-4321 VDSGLTTFPT
+4321 VNSGLTTFPT

>member
-21 PEFVLSE
+21 PDFVLSE
-28 NPKFVEFLKQYY
+28 NPKFVDFLKQYY
-40 ISQEYQGGPVDITDN
+40 ISQEYQGGPVDIIDN

-70 VGFTTLSAGIST
+70 VGFTTLSAGIGT
-82 TSTTIDVSSTKG
+82 TATTIDVSSTKG
-94 FPEQYGLLKIDDEI
+94 FPKQYGLLKIDDEI

-136 ALRDEEL
+136 DLQDEEL

-150 SSHTKNSNIQNLSS
+150 VGHATDSYIQNLSS
-164 LFLQEFYKKQKFTF
+164 LFLQKFYKKQKFTF
-178 TPGLEDAD
+178 TPGLEDSN

-195 FIKEART
+195 FIKESRII
-202 LYESKGTDESFRIL
+202 YESKGTDESFRIL

-237 SAADYVRRQVAIA
+237 SDAEYIRRQVAIGD
-250 NVISG
+250 VISG

-272 TNASISEIEV
+272 TNASISEIEG
-282 FTRVSSAS
+282 FTRVSAAS
-290 SQPVE
+290 SQPLQYY
-295 FHKVSFFVGYDDSTP
+295 KISLFVGFDDSTP
-310 AIQGNFKITPSSK
+310 AIQGNFKITPSSR
-323 VITTVGAGSS
+323 VINTVSVGSS
-333 VITVDSTVG
+333 IITVDSTVG
-342 FGTTGTIIS
+342 FGATGTIIS
-351 GINTNINYT
+351 GINTHINYT

-375 QINPTDVIRNDEI
+375 QINPTDSVRNDEI

-401 ELRLN
+401 EVRLN

-421 DAGQII
+421 DEGQII

-440 ENRTNKE
+440 KDRTDKE

-454 YNTSARYQVN
+454 YNTSVRYQVN
-464 DEFTA
+464 DEFT
-469 IDFNPSDLPLYQIV
+469 ITGFNPSNLPLYQTI
-483 DRSSLKKGDTVDLFN
+483 DRSSLKKGDTVDLFK
-498 RSSNNILD
+498 RSSNSVID
-506 TGKVTAPSLDP
+506 TGEVTAPTLDR
-517 TKWWITKTNNVTL
+517 TFWWTTKTNRVNL
-530 GLSTAASGQYD
+530 DLSAAGGGQYD
-541 IRRKLNSPIS
+541 IRRKLNLPVS

-562 SDVQNLYVDDKN
+562 SDVQNVYVDDDN

-582 SLPSGTAVG
+582 SLPSGSIVG
-591 TGITD
+591 TGFTN
-596 TFTYPIKVNVL
+596 TFTYPIKVNVI
-607 SVINPTLSKVTTTAG
+607 SVINPTLSEVTTTAG
-622 INTYFK
+622 IHTTFK

-634 NSAVPFINGDEVSY
+634 DNAVPFINGDEVSY
-648 SSANDPYIG
+648 SASSDPYVG
-657 LQNGGT
+657 LENGGT
-663 YFVGIASDS
+663 YFVGIASES
-672 SDKKTI
+672 STKQTI
-678 RLYSSR
+678 RIYGSR
-684 ATVNTDNYIKLE
+684 ATVNTSNFIKLE
-696 TSSGSITET
+696 SVSGTTTET
-705 GHSFTLLSQ
+705 GHTFTLASQ
-714 KSKLIGPQNLFKKFP
+714 KSKLIGPQNVFKKFP
-729 FNPDIKSGKQ
+729 FKSNIEVGEQ

-751 NGVEIINYKS
+751 NGVEIVNYKS

-767 GPLESVEVLDTGDDY
+767 GPLESTKVLDQGDDY

-789 LSVSTG
+789 LSVSSG
-795 TGTTALIQP
+795 AGTTALLQP
-804 VIAGS
+804 VISGS
-809 IEQVIVDPQNFNI
+809 IKEVIVDPQNFNI
-822 RDVLSVDVVGGNGNA
+822 KDILSIDAVGGGNGKA
-837 ILEPLIISKTR
+837 VLEPLILSKSR

-856 EVSGGGISSITNT
+856 EAAGGGISSTTNT
-869 ITFLNDHG
+869 VTFLTEHG
-877 FTNHQEIIYISDGQD
+877 FTNHQEVIYNSNGSKGI
-892 GLGVGVGTSTL
+892 GVGIGTSTL
-903 VSNANYYANV
+903 VTNANYFAHVIDN
-913 LNTNTIQLFGSADD
+913 NTIRVFESAND
-927 SIVGIDTITLNGTNC
+927 SIVGLNTITLNGTNS
-942 SGVHKFVTLPT
+942 SGVHKFITLPI
-953 ERTLSGINV
+953 EKTLSGINV
-962 ADGGLFTNRKLKVSP
+962 VDGGTFTNRKLKVPS
-977 SGISTVYD
+977 SGISTIYD
-985 NITFK
+985 NIIFK
-990 NHGFDHGDHVVYT
+990 GHGFNHGDQVVYT

-1031 VDNDKF
+1031 VDDDNF
-1037 KLSDA
+1037 KLADA
-1042 GIGGTITSNFEKEKF
+1042 GIAGTITSNFKKEKF
-1057 VDIKT
+1057 VDLESE
-1062 TGSGYQNFAFPD
+1062 GSGYQNFAYPN
-1074 ISVTVKYAPVGLGTT
+1074 ISVSVKYASVGLGTT
-1089 TQSVKEINLTPVVRG
+1089 TQVVEEITLTPTVRG

-1111 YNAGTGYG
+1111 YAAGTGYG
-1119 STTLNFHNKPIVTIK
+1119 STTLNFHNKPIVTVK
-1134 NGKQCSLGPIIVNG
+1134 NGKQCSLEPIIIDG
-1148 KITGVNLQYG
+1148 RITGVNLQFG
-1158 GSEYYSVPTIKVV
+1158 GSEYHSIPTIKII
-1171 DSSGF
+1171 DSSGM
-1176 GSGAELRPIISDQ
+1176 GTGAELRPT
-1189 RIVGVTVVKTGIGYS
+1189 IVNQKVTGVTVVKTGIGYS
-1204 STDTSIEVI
+1204 ATDTSIQVI
-1213 AAGKNAFID
+1213 SAGKNAFID
-1222 CNVRPLTIDL
+1222 CNVRPLTIDI
-1232 SKKYNSDEILTQSG
+1232 SKKYNSDEILLESG
-1246 DNLTYNVCGYGNT
+1246 DNLSYNVCGYGNT
-1259 IRHSF
+1259 IRDSF
-1264 GEKASGIST
+1264 GEKVSGIST

-1361 AYFATIGSVG
+1361 AYFATIGS
-1371 SGTSEPVFPYFVGD
+1371 TAPVFPYFIGD
-1385 CYRSSLVDQN
+1385 CYRSPLVDQN
-1395 VTQDFDFKNSDLVRN
+1395 VAQDFDFENSNLVRN

-1438 VESVTTGSILK
+1438 VESVTQGSIIK
-1449 LNIIDSGDNYKIND
+1449 LNIVDSGDNYKIND
-1463 NLTFDNDGTQGSGF
+1463 LLTFNNDGTEGGGLS
-1477 AARISSLKGKDI
+1477 ARVSSLKGKDI

-1498 YNNAIFTWSSDG
+1498 YQSAIFTWSSDG
-1510 RQKITILPKHDW
+1510 KQNVNILPSHDW
-1522 TNRDNIVISGL
+1522 NNGDNIVVSGL
-1533 STELSDLNGH
+1533 STELSNLTGQ
-1543 YSIGITSITSSLIQP
+1543 YTIGVSSITSSLIEP

-1571 YVSYIPNN
+1571 YVSSVPNN

-1587 IGSETVQVLNMYEG
+1587 IGSETVQLLNVFEN
-1601 EQVLRIGRS
+1601 EKILRIGRS
-1610 SAGTAHTAST
+1610 TAGTAHTATTGLS
-1620 LLHFVSN
+1620 FISN
-1627 SFTINKSVP
+1627 SFVIDKSIP
-1636 YFDSELVNKFYFNPT
+1636 FFDSKLNNKLYFNPT

-1660 GISSTVTYQFG
+1660 GISSSVTYQFG
-1671 DSQITNDIPTQAIY
+1671 DTQITQDIPTQAIY
-1685 APQHK
+1685 APQHD
-1690 FIQNEQVTL
+1690 FVQNEQVTL

-1722 LYVSNLS
+1722 LYVSDLS

-1737 GIGTTSTDFQNVFFR
+1737 GIGTTSGDFQNVFFR
-1752 AGGQNSDLYSLESNP
+1752 AGGQDSDLYSLESNY

-1775 KLDTTVSVSTY
+1775 KLDSTVSVSTY
-1786 HNLNEKD
+1786 HNLKESD

-1813 VVTRDTSN
+1813 VVTRNTSS

-1829 RIAQAGISSTTD
+1829 RVAQAGISSITD

-1865 YPTGLSRGEYFV
+1865 YPTGLSEGEYFV
-1877 YVVDSDTIHL
+1877 YVVDDNTIHL

-1895 LNPPNIVRWTSDP
+1895 SNPPNIVRWTTDP
-1908 AVTHRLYKINPQINV
+1908 AVTHRLYTINPQINV

-1941 KFKLYYDKEFK
+1941 KFKLYYDKDFK
-1952 NEFVSTASTTFNV
+1952 NEFVSTATTAFNV

-2000 ISTADASVKNGSE
+2000 ISTSDPSVHNRSE
-2013 IKFVDSLYNSTYTLS
+2013 IKFVDSSYNSTYTLS

-2035 SLSLNEYPESLT
+2035 TLSLKEYPESLS
-2047 YTSSQCESITYST
+2047 YTSSQCESITYNT

-2070 GVSIVSTGSG
+2070 NINIVSTGSG
-2080 YKKIPTFVGTSST
+2080 YKKLPTFVGTSST
-2093 EGSGAYVTAESTEVG
+2093 EGAGGYVTAESNEIG
-2108 NIGKIRIINE
+2108 NISRIRVINE
-2118 GFEYSV
+2118 GFEYSA
-2124 DNTLRPFA
+2124 DNTLRPAA
-2132 YISPTIVIKDSN
+2132 YISPSIVIKDSN
-2144 TIGIITVTDGGFDYI
+2144 TIGIVTVTDGGFDYI
-2159 EPPNVVM
+2159 TAPNVV
-2166 INSTT
+2166 IVNSTT
-2171 REKIDRGLLKANLG
+2171 RKKIDRGLLKANLN
-2185 GTSIANIEIVSLP
+2185 GTSIGNIEVNALP

-2207 LFTTNNTNGIGIK
+2207 LFVTDNTNGIGIK
-2220 TISSNN
+2220 TVMSNN
-2226 SGIFTCW
+2226 SGIFTCF
-2233 INTPSSWNSIPF
+2233 INTPTTWNTIPF

-2257 GFGTEGSGFNSE
+2257 GLGTEGSGFNSE

-2278 KEYNTSGLNDRV
+2278 KEYDTSGLNDKV
-2290 VIDYSGIT
+2290 VVDYSGIT
-2298 SNTGIAVTDQNS
+2298 TNTGIAVTDQNS

-2323 AITQVPDN
+2323 TVTQKPDN
-2331 FIIGEEII
+2331 FIIGEVLI
-2339 RNSVKLDL
+2339 RNSVRLDL
-2347 IITKSDNDFIKILG
+2347 VITKSDDDFIKILG
-2361 RDKLFVGDIIS
+2361 RDRLSVGDIIS
-2372 GRESGTI
+2372 GKESGTI
-2379 ATIASLTDNFGEY
+2379 ATIASLTNNLGEY
-2392 GVDFSVR
+2392 DVDFSV
-2399 KDIGWSNN
+2399 KKNIGWSNDT
-2407 IGKLSEDDQV
+2407 GKLSEDNQV
-2417 IPDNDYYQN
+2417 TPDNDYYQN

-2460 VSQNV
+2460 VSQTTV
-2465 SVGIGSTDQTV
+2465 VGIGSTDQTSIV
-2476 IIQDVINQARVD
+2476 QDIISDNRVD
-2488 TVYNYDSAYDLS
+2488 TIYNFDSAYDLS
-2500 ETGLSSKFIRFDSV
+2500 ETGVSSKFIRFDSV

-2520 VAKSNEVLVIDDISN
+2520 VAKSNEVLTIDDISN

-2550 QKISPGISY
+2550 QKLSPSVSY

-2566 SNLTKTRTQLSEV
+2566 SNLTKTNIQLSEV

-2584 GTNSTLLTNK
+2584 GTNSVILTNK
-2594 YMPDEND
+2594 YMPDET
-2601 AGLGRFT
+2601 ATGLGIFT
-2608 ISSDGLGDSYLRFTP
+2608 ISDDGLGESYLRFTP
-2623 LPNAYDFDYDLKEI
+2623 QPNPYDFDYDLKEI
-2637 KTTYQSDI
+2637 KTTFPTDI

-2661 VGVATTAVSG
+2661 VGIATTAVSG

-2682 TKFSSFHVRNQVI
+2682 TKFSSFHVRNQLV
-2695 NLRTD
+2695 NSRTN

-2709 NHDGTNSYVSQFY
+2709 NHDGTNTYVSQFY
-2722 MDTHSED
+2722 MDTHSD
-2729 DTISETLMG
+2729 KDTISETLMG
-2738 SFDGSINGSEFSI
+2738 SFDGSIDGSAFSI
-2751 DFENNLSDEIRIKST
+2751 DFENDLSDQIKIKST

-2782 KIPTQPNGAERTAL
+2782 KIPTQPDGAERTAL
-2796 YQSNYLKDTGA
+2796 YESNYSTKTGTEF
-2807 SLDVVGLTSTLFDSC
+2807 DVVGLTSSLFDACRSV
-2822 SSIVQV
+2822 VQV

-2835 LHQVLISHDI
+2835 LHQVLISHDTTD
-2845 ENVYVQQSPF
+2845 VYVQQSPF

-2860 TAVSDDRSGI
+2860 TALSDDRSGI
-2870 GTFGGVFDGTDVK
+2870 GTFGGVFDGSEVK
-2883 LKFYPDSAFTSTDVE
+2883 LKFYPDSAFTSANIE
-2898 VTSLNLG
+2898 VSALNLG
-2905 IYQMFDEANIST
+2905 IYQDFDTSNIAQ
-2917 TDPLIYGRAKEE
+2917 TDPLNYGRAREE
-2929 ISLYQYNAING
+2929 IGLYQYNAING
-2940 ERVNKT
+2940 ERVNRK
-2946 NFILKSNTTPIFGKT
+2946 NFTLKSNNTPIFGKT
-2961 FDPSDSASLDL
+2961 FNPSDSNALNL
-2972 TTGKFTIDNHFFR
+2972 VTGKFTIDDHYFR

-3011 AGVHVLPSSV
+3011 AGVHTLPSNV

-3056 HKLSMGLSNTKSLIT
+3056 HKLSMSLSNTKSIIS
-3071 IDNVIQ
+3071 IDNIIQ
-3077 SPLAFSP
+3077 SPIAFSP
-3084 INHSLQNNIVSVL
+3084 VNHTLQNNIVSVL

-3117 GLNDILKIDDEYM
+3117 APNDILRVDDEYM

-3156 ERGFVGTSATAH
+3156 ERGFVGSSATAH
-3168 TNTTTARVYKGS
+3168 TNTTTVRVYRGS
-3180 YNIIEDEIYFS
+3180 YNIIEDQVYFTN
-3191 QAPKGNPQITT
+3191 APKGNPQITT
-3202 TENNLPFPTSQ
+3202 TDSNLPFPTSE
-3213 FGGRVYLR
+3213 FGGRVFLR
-3221 NNYDTNQIYD
+3221 NDYDSNQIYD
-3231 DISTE
+3231 DISSE

-3271 QRPTSDNNPRNNFQ
+3271 QRPTSDNNPTNNFQ
-3285 IIEQTSPTGVTSVQ
+3285 IIEQTSPTGITSVQ
-3299 FTGIKTTTD
+3299 FTGIKTTAD
-3308 GTLVINESDINE
+3308 GTIVINESDINE

-3334 TPGLGYAPTVGNKTY
+3334 TPGLGYAPTVGNNTY

-3367 GSNNAIT
+3367 GPNNAIT
-3374 TASYDNA
+3374 TANYDNS
-3381 TGLLE
+3381 TGILE
-3386 ITTQNDHNF
+3386 ITTRDAHNF

-3410 TCASG
+3410 TCAAPH
-3415 YAGVTTTIFPEAA
+3415 AGITTTIFPEAA

-3435 LDYSVLRVTNGD
+3435 IDYSILRVTNGD
-3447 YAHSF
+3447 YVHRF
-3452 ISADNN
+3452 VSADNN

-3463 SGAENGNQK
+3463 SGSQSGNQK

-3486 ELTFASAH
+3486 ELTFAAAH

-3511 TCDRDD
+3511 TCDKDD
-3517 HASEHEYPRVG
+3517 HATQHEYPRVG

-3533 VTTAVYVTSTTSF
+3533 VTTAVYVTSTTEF

-3557 FTTNVGT
+3557 FTTNVGI
-3564 STITHTYVGGGNV
+3564 STIEHVYVGGGNV
-3577 IPFYGDA
+3577 IPFYGNA
-3584 FYGSGYIGSNVSI
+3584 FYGSGYIGSSVSI
-3597 GITDIPFAHKF
+3597 GVTDIPFAHKF

-3638 DLVLTVP
+3638 DLILTVP
-3645 AHGLAVSSNIGFR
+3645 SHGLAVSSNIGFR

-3669 DHKSDHS
+3669 DYKSDHS

-3692 AKTTHT
+3692 SKTTNT

-3705 SVGSGGAVTATVGAG
+3705 SVGSGGVVNATVGLG
-3720 GTLTIA
+3720 GTLSLA
-3726 ISNAGTNYANP
+3726 IGNAGTNYANP
-3737 QLVIPEPSYAGLG
+3737 QLIITEPSYAGLG

-3788 GVTKWEIERNGY
+3788 GITKWEIERNGY
-3800 AFRRGDVFKLVG
+3800 GFRRGDVFKLVG
-3812 LATDRNLTNPLN
+3812 LATDRNLTNPLD
-3824 EVEFTVIQT
+3824 EAKFTVIDT
-3833 FNDNFSSWQFGEFD
+3833 FNDNFSAWQFGEFD
-3847 YIDDIKNLQDGNRTR
+3847 YIDDIKNLQNGSRTR
-3862 FELKYGGEILS
+3862 FELKYGGELLS
-3873 FDTVGAGETSTFNV
+3873 FDTVGAGETSTFNI
-3887 NLSNSL
+3887 NLSNLL
-3893 LIVVNGVVQEPGSS
+3893 LIVMNGVIQQPETAYKFG
-3907 YVFDGGS
+3907 GGS
-3914 TFVFTEPPQPED
+3914 TFVFSEPPKPED
-3926 DIAIFFYRG
+3926 DISIFFYRG
-3935 SPELDTELVT
+3935 SPGLDTELIT

-3956 VQLGGLRDLR
+3956 VQLGGLRNIK
-3966 NQKDRTVSSLDSSD
+3966 NQKDRTVSLLDSAD

-4006 KYNKIVDGEFISKSR
+4006 KHDKIVDGELIYKSR

-4036 DFSSSESSQ
+4036 DFSSTESSQ
-4045 IFVEN
+4045 IYVEN

-4055 YDAPYTDNFDAFIV
+4055 YDAPYTANFDAFIV
-4069 DNSLTPVAAALTAT
+4069 DNSVNPVAAALTAT
-4083 VSAAGTISGLTIVS
+4083 VSATGTISGLTIVS

-4106 TSISIAAPPVGVGT
+4106 TSISIAAPPVGIGS
-4120 DGFIKPDGTVGVGS
+4120 FIKPDGTVGIGS

-4139 ATITN
+4139 VTITN
-4144 GTLTGTPTITMPGL
+4144 GVLTGTPTITMPGL
-4158 GYTLTSAPQVIAA
+4158 GYTLTSAPQVISA

-4180 KNIGVATGFSGI
+4180 RNIGVATGFSGI
-4192 VTGIGTAVGVGTDLA
+4192 VTGISTAVGVGTDLA
-4207 VVFHTR
+4207 IVFHTR

-4243 KGIVGIGTTFVDNIY
+4243 KGVVGIGTTFADNIY
-4258 RIAQITTSSNLGII
+4258 RIAQITTSTNLGII
-4272 TCNIAHNTNVAGLA
+4272 TCNIAHNTNVVGLA
-4286 ATGTESSPI
+4286 ATGSESSPI

-4321 VDSGLTTFPT
+4321 VNSGLTTFPT